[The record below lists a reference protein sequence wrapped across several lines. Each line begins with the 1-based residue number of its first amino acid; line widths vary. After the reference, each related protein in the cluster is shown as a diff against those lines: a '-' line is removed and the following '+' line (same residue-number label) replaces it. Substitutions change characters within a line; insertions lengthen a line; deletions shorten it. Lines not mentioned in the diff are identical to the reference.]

1 MPLKRIL
8 TLNILGLLILASWWQ
23 TALPIWP
30 TLNEWVF
37 FSFNHTITEQ
47 HPLWVTL
54 LGALNTRF
62 YDAATFLLMLLVL
75 VLAMFEDS
83 RPARAWHWFS
93 IGFVML
99 ASAGIIAL
107 INNDLPYAHES
118 PSLYFHDMGEHVN
131 YVSQLVSFKAK
142 DSAGDSFPGDHGM
155 MLLVFTSFVIRYAP
169 RKWTPVAVIMALCF
183 SMPRI
188 MVGAHWFEDVY
199 MASLAI
205 GLIYLPWVLMTP
217 LSDLA
222 IKGVERLLRITRL
235 PGTQRL

>member
-1 MPLKRIL
+1 MSLKRIL
-8 TLNILGLLILASWWQ
+8 TLNLLGLLILFSWWQ
-23 TALPIWP
+23 TTLPIWP
-30 TLNEWVF
+30 ALDEWIF

-54 LGALNTRF
+54 LGALNTRI
-62 YDAATFLLMLLVL
+62 YDAATFFLMLFVL
-75 VLAMFEDS
+75 VLAMFEDK
-83 RPARAWHWFS
+83 RPARVWHWFS

-107 INNDLPYAHES
+107 INNKLPYAHES
-118 PSLYFHDMGEHVN
+118 PSLFFHDMGEHVN
-131 YVSQLVSFKAK
+131 YVSQMVSFKAK

-155 MLLVFTSFVIRYAP
+155 MLLVFTSFVMRYAP
-169 RKWTPVAVIMALCF
+169 RKWTPIAIIMALCF

-188 MVGAHWFEDVY
+188 IVGAHWFEDVY

-217 LSDLA
+217 LSDRC
-222 IKGVERLLRITRL
+222 IRGVERLLRLTHL